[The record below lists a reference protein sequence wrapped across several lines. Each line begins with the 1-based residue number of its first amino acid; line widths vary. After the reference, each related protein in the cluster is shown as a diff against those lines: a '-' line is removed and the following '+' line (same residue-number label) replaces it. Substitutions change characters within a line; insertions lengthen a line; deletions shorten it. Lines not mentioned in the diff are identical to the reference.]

1 MDKGK
6 HYLLNNETG
15 EMKKV
20 LKTGDFIKEF
30 DASLTGAVG
39 FVERTRRA
47 QNNPGYMPHQ
57 ASSLKFN
64 PNNAFYTPQNNKF
77 ESYMQMPHPRTQPY
91 FNKEKEF
98 QLNRRKN
105 LIQL

>member
-20 LKTGDFIKEF
+20 HKTGDFIKEF

-39 FVERTRRA
+39 FEERTRRA
-47 QNNPGYMPHQ
+47 
-57 ASSLKFN
+57 
-64 PNNAFYTPQNNKF
+64 
-77 ESYMQMPHPRTQPY
+77 
-91 FNKEKEF
+91 
-98 QLNRRKN
+98 
-105 LIQL
+105 